1 MFFFFMGVQYYDVL
15 NFEVKEIVWKFI
27 FYVVVKS
34 LVFGE
39 VVFIDDMF
47 KYVSMLI
54 IVRGILNL

>member
-47 KYVSMLI
+47 KYVSM
-54 IVRGILNL
+54 